1 MSRVLR
7 LACRLAAVAAPAA
20 PSLLAAQE
28 PGPTVAPKACAA
40 PEHRQ
45 FDFWIGEWEV
55 TTPNGA
61 PAGRNRIES
70 ILDGCALRESWT
82 GAKGG
87 SGNSYNAYDRQ
98 SGRWHQTWVD
108 NGGLVLRLDGTFAGG
123 RMVLSGETRDS
134 SGAPVLNRITWQATA
149 PGAVRQLWETSRD
162 GGGTWSVVFD
172 GRYRRRG

>member
-7 LACRLAAVAAPAA
+7 LVCSLATVAPAA

-28 PGPTVAPKACAA
+28 TAPAAAPKACAA

-82 GAKGG
+82 GAKGRRVEAPRRASG
-87 SGNSYNAYDRQ
+87 SQ
-98 SGRWHQTWVD
+98 HSGSERCAEARP
-108 NGGLVLRLDGTFAGG
+108 LI
-123 RMVLSGETRDS
+123 GEVWKWNCCYS
-134 SGAPVLNRITWQATA
+134 PEC
-149 PGAVRQLWETSRD
+149 P
-162 GGGTWSVVFD
+162 
-172 GRYRRRG
+172 

>member
-1 MSRVLR
+1 MRRVLR
-7 LACRLAAVAAPAA
+7 LACCLAAAAPAA

-28 PGPTVAPKACAA
+28 PAPTAARKACAA

-55 TTPNGA
+55 TTPSGA

-108 NGGLVLRLDGTFAGG
+108 NGGLVLRLDGSFAGG
-123 RMVLSGETRDS
+123 KMVLSGESRDS
-134 SGAPVLNRITWQATA
+134 AGARVLNRITWQETA

-162 GGGTWSVVFD
+162 GGGTWSVAFD
-172 GRYRRRG
+172 GRYRKRG

>member
-1 MSRVLR
+1 MSRALR
-7 LACRLAAVAAPAA
+7 LACGLAAAFPAP
-20 PSLLAAQE
+20 PSFLAAQE
-28 PGPTVAPKACAA
+28 NSPTVAPKACAA

-55 TTPNGA
+55 TTPTGA
-61 PAGRNRIES
+61 PAGRNRIEP

-108 NGGLVLRLDGTFAGG
+108 NGGLVLRLDGSFAEGK
-123 RMVLSGETRDS
+123 MVLSGESRDS
-134 SGAPVLNRITWQATA
+134 SGARVLNRITWQETA

-162 GGGTWSVVFD
+162 GGGPWTVEFD
-172 GRYRRRG
+172 GRYRKRG

>member
-7 LACRLAAVAAPAA
+7 LICRLTAVVPAA

-28 PGPTVAPKACAA
+28 IAPTAARKACAA
-40 PEHRQ
+40 SEHRQ

-87 SGNSYNAYDRQ
+87 SGTSYNAYDRR

-108 NGGLVLRLDGTFAGG
+108 NGGLVLLLDGTFADG

-134 SGAPVLNRITWQATA
+134 SGARVLNRITWQETA

-162 GGGTWSVVFD
+162 GGGTWSVAFD
-172 GRYRRRG
+172 GRYRKRG

>member
-1 MSRVLR
+1 MRRVLR
-7 LACRLAAVAAPAA
+7 LACWLAAVAPAA

-28 PGPTVAPKACAA
+28 TAPTAAPKACAA
-40 PEHRQ
+40 SEHRQ

-55 TTPNGA
+55 TTPRGA

-70 ILDGCALRESWT
+70 ILDGCVLRESWA

-108 NGGLVLRLDGTFAGG
+108 NRGLVLRLDGSFADGK
-123 RMVLSGETRDS
+123 MVLSGDTRDS
-134 SGAPVLNRITWQATA
+134 SGARVLNRITWQQTA

-162 GGGTWSVVFD
+162 GGRTWSVAFD
-172 GRYRRRG
+172 GRYRKRR

>member
-1 MSRVLR
+1 MTRVLR
-7 LACRLAAVAAPAA
+7 LACCLAAVDPAA

-28 PGPTVAPKACAA
+28 AAPTVAPKACAA

-45 FDFWIGEWEV
+45 FDFWLGEWEV
-55 TTPNGA
+55 TTPSGA

-70 ILDGCALRESWT
+70 ILDGCVLRESWT

-108 NGGLVLRLDGTFAGG
+108 NGGLVLRLDGSFADGK
-123 RMVLSGETRDS
+123 MILSGESRDS
-134 SGAPVLNRITWQATA
+134 SGVRVLNRITWQETA

-162 GGGTWSVVFD
+162 GGGTWTVAFD
-172 GRYRRRG
+172 GRYRKRR

>member
-1 MSRVLR
+1 MRRVLR
-7 LACRLAAVAAPAA
+7 LACCLAAVAPPA

-28 PGPTVAPKACAA
+28 TAPTAAPKACAA

-98 SGRWHQTWVD
+98 TRRWHQTWVD
-108 NGGLVLRLDGTFAGG
+108 NGGLVLRLDGVFADGK
-123 RMVLSGETRDS
+123 MILSGESRDS
-134 SGAPVLNRITWQATA
+134 SGARGFNR
-149 PGAVRQLWETSRD
+149 
-162 GGGTWSVVFD
+162 
-172 GRYRRRG
+172 

>member
-1 MSRVLR
+1 MSRALR
-7 LACRLAAVAAPAA
+7 LVCRITAVVPSAPA
-20 PSLLAAQE
+20 LLAAQ
-28 PGPTVAPKACAA
+28 GAAPTVAPKACAA

-70 ILDGCALRESWT
+70 ILDGCALRESWA

-108 NGGLVLRLDGTFAGG
+108 
-123 RMVLSGETRDS
+123 
-134 SGAPVLNRITWQATA
+134 TA
-149 PGAVRQLWETSRD
+149 D
-162 GGGTWSVVFD
+162 
-172 GRYRRRG
+172 

>member
-1 MSRVLR
+1 MSRVLP
-7 LACRLAAVAAPAA
+7 LVCRLAAVVPAA
-20 PSLLAAQE
+20 PFLLAAQE
-28 PGPTVAPKACAA
+28 TAPSAAPKACAA

-108 NGGLVLRLDGTFAGG
+108 NGGLVLRLDGALVEGK
-123 RMVLSGETRDS
+123 MVLSGESRDS
-134 SGAPVLNRITWQATA
+134 SGARVLNRITWQQTA

-162 GGGTWSVVFD
+162 GGRTWSVAFD
-172 GRYRRRG
+172 GRYRKHG

>member
-1 MSRVLR
+1 MNGVLR
-7 LACRLAAVAAPAA
+7 LIRGLAVVFPAASSLLVAQEAAPAA
-20 PSLLAAQE
+20 ASR
-28 PGPTVAPKACAA
+28 ACAA

-55 TTPNGA
+55 TTPDGS

-70 ILDGCALRESWT
+70 ILGGCALRESWS

-87 SGNSYNAYDRQ
+87 SGNSYNAYDRAT
-98 SGRWHQTWVD
+98 GRWHQTWVD
-108 NGGLVLRLDGTFAGG
+108 NSGLVLRLDGAFAGG
-123 RMVLSGETRDS
+123 RMVLSGESRDT
-134 SGAPVLNRITWQATA
+134 SGARVLNRITWQETA

-172 GRYRRRG
+172 GRYRKRS

>member
-1 MSRVLR
+1 MRRVLR
-7 LACRLAAVAAPAA
+7 LVCGLATVAPAA
-20 PSLLAAQE
+20 SLLPAQETAPTAAQ
-28 PGPTVAPKACAA
+28 KACTA

-70 ILDGCALRESWT
+70 ILDGCALSESWT

-98 SGRWHQTWVD
+98 TGRWHQTWVD
-108 NGGLVLRLDGTFAGG
+108 NGGLVLLLDGVFADGK
-123 RMVLSGETRDS
+123 MILSGETRDS
-134 SGAPVLNRITWQATA
+134 SGARVLNRITWQETES
-149 PGAVRQLWETSRD
+149 GAVRQLWETSSD
-162 GGGTWSVVFD
+162 GGRTWSVAFD
-172 GRYRRRG
+172 GRYRKRR

>member
-1 MSRVLR
+1 MRRALR
-7 LACRLAAVAAPAA
+7 LACGIAAASPAL
-20 PSLLAAQE
+20 PSLLVAQE
-28 PGPTVAPKACAA
+28 TVPAAAPKPCAA

-55 TTPNGA
+55 TRPDGA

-98 SGRWHQTWVD
+98 RGRWHQTWVD
-108 NGGLVLRLDGTFAGG
+108 NGGLVLRLDGTFAAGK
-123 RMVLSGETRDS
+123 MVLSGESRDS
-134 SGAPVLNRITWQATA
+134 AGARVLNRITWQETA

-162 GGGTWSVVFD
+162 GGRTWSVVFD
-172 GRYRRRG
+172 GRYRKRG

>member
-1 MSRVLR
+1 MSRVL
-7 LACRLAAVAAPAA
+7 LLVCRLAAVVLAA
-20 PSLLAAQE
+20 PSLLATQDTA
-28 PGPTVAPKACAA
+28 PTAAPKPCAA

-55 TTPNGA
+55 TRPNGA

-70 ILDGCALRESWT
+70 ILGGCALRESWT

-108 NGGLVLRLDGTFAGG
+108 NGGLVLRLDGAFAGG
-123 RMVLSGETRDS
+123 KMVLSGESRDS
-134 SGAPVLNRITWQATA
+134 SGARVLNRITWQQTA

-162 GGGTWSVVFD
+162 GGRTWSVVFD
-172 GRYRRRG
+172 GRYRKRG